1 MHNSLIFI
9 NGLAL
14 SAGLIIAIGAQNA
27 FLLNRALRCQ
37 HQYAIAWFCS
47 IADASLICLGIFGM
61 GSLVQAQPQLLFW
74 ITCGGAVFL
83 LLYGALSFRSAAM
96 QHTMTRDSGNSEY
109 SLIKALTITASLS
122 LLNPHVYLDTVVLLG
137 GISTQYLGL
146 EKIWFG
152 AGAVSASF
160 IWFFGLAWGAQW
172 LMPLFKNPTA
182 WRVLDGLIGLIMW
195 VISASLIV
203 HITAM

>member
-27 FLLNRALRCQ
+27 FLLNRALRNQ
-37 HQYAIAWFCS
+37 HQYAIASFCS
-47 IADASLICLGIFGM
+47 IADACLICLGIFGM
-61 GSLVQAQPQLLFW
+61 GSLVQAQPNLLFW
-74 ITCGGAVFL
+74 ITWGGVGFL
-83 LLYGALSFRSAAM
+83 LLYGALSFRSAAKD
-96 QHTMTRDSGNSEY
+96 HTMTRESGNSEY
-109 SLIKALTITASLS
+109 SLIKAITITASVS
-122 LLNPHVYLDTVVLLG
+122 LLNPHAYLDTVVLLG
-137 GISTQYLGL
+137 GISTQYLGQ
-146 EKIWFG
+146 EKLWFG

-182 WRVLDGLIGLIMW
+182 WRLLDGLIGLIMW
-195 VISASLIV
+195 GIAASLVV

>member
-1 MHNSLIFI
+1 M
-9 NGLAL
+9 AL
-14 SAGLIIAIGAQNA
+14 DAAKASD
-27 FLLNRALRCQ
+27 
-37 HQYAIAWFCS
+37 QYAIAWFCS

>member
-37 HQYAIAWFCS
+37 HQYAIASFCS

-83 LLYGALSFRSAAM
+83 LLYGALSFRSAAIN
-96 QHTMTRDSGNSEY
+96 HTMTRDFGNSEY
-109 SLIKALTITASLS
+109 SLIKAIAITASVS
-122 LLNPHVYLDTVVLLG
+122 LLNPHAYLDTVILLG
-137 GISTQYLGL
+137 SISTQYLGQ
-146 EKIWFG
+146 EKLWFG

-172 LMPLFKNPTA
+172 LMPIFKNPTA

-195 VISASLIV
+195 SIAASLIV
-203 HITAM
+203 HIAAM